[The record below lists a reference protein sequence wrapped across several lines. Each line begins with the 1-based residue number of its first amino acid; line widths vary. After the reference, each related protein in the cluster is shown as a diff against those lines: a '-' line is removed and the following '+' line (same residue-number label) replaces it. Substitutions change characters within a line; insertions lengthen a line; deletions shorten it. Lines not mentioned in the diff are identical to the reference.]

1 MSCCNQPFIPLGAP
15 NCVTDFSVIR
25 SMIFVDES
33 KLTYGTNGLPNNLFT
48 LIDDGLAVIS
58 PKVVNVV
65 ADKPDSTFQEFEDG
79 SRIFIRQSQ
88 RSITYIIAKP
98 TYAQISAFEKLRCRK
113 SSVYLIDRNGNL
125 LGYTNDTLALALGVH
140 FKPIP
145 IDRNTIDAILQ
156 FATDTTVTQLRITLQ
171 FELFKEETMVVTDT
185 FQSTVLDLINNA
197 PTQMYYRNLGV
208 NTTLNEITFRLYA
221 FDNNFRGLPIN
232 NDDFNTTPFTIT
244 MRNTTTATDVVLTI
258 NTITYNS
265 STEFLTLTYTGTG
278 ISAGDEVYIKK
289 LNGIKAPFAK
299 TPNNKDT
306 ATAT

>member
-25 SMIFVDES
+25 SIIFVDES

-48 LIDDGLAVIS
+48 LIDDGYAVIS

-65 ADKPDSTFQEFEDG
+65 AEKPDSTFQEFEDG

-88 RSITYIIAKP
+88 RSLTFIIAKP
-98 TYAQISAFEKLRCRK
+98 TYAQIAAFERLRCRK

-125 LGYTNDTLALALGVH
+125 LGYTNDPNLLGTQ

-197 PTQMYYRNLGV
+197 PTQIYYTNLAV
-208 NTTLNEITFRLYA
+208 NTALTDITFKLYA
-221 FDNNFRGLPIN
+221 FDNNFGGLSIN
-232 NDDFNTTPFTIT
+232 NDDFNTTPFIIT
-244 MRNTTTATDVVLTI
+244 MRNTTTATDVTLTI
-258 NTITYNS
+258 NNITYNNV
-265 STEFLTLTYTGTG
+265 TQTITLDYTGTG
-278 ISAGDEVYIKK
+278 ITAGDVVYIKK

-299 TPNNKDT
+299 TPNNKNT

>member
-25 SMIFVDES
+25 SIIFVDES

-48 LIDDGLAVIS
+48 LIDDGYAVIS

-65 ADKPDSTFQEFEDG
+65 AEKPDSTFQEFEDG

-88 RSITYIIAKP
+88 RSLTFIIAKP
-98 TYAQISAFEKLRCRK
+98 TYAQIAAFERLRCRK

-125 LGYTNDTLALALGVH
+125 LGYTNDPNILGTQ

-171 FELFKEETMVVTDT
+171 FELFKEETMVVSDF
-185 FQSTVLDLINNA
+185 FQSNLLDLINNA
-197 PTQMYYRNLGV
+197 PTQIFYRNLSV
-208 NTTLNEITFRLYA
+208 NTSQNEIIFKLYA
-221 FDNNFRGLPIN
+221 FDNKFGALAIN
-232 NDDFNTTPFTIT
+232 NDDFSTPPFQITLRNITTS
-244 MRNTTTATDVVLTI
+244 ADVVLTI
-258 NTITYNS
+258 SSVTYNN
-265 STEFLTLTYTGTG
+265 STEFLTLTYSGSGISSGHEVYLKKLTG
-278 ISAGDEVYIKK
+278 IKP
-289 LNGIKAPFAK
+289 PFAK
-299 TPNNKDT
+299 VPNNKDITT
-306 ATAT
+306 AT